1 MKEIEPLPNI
11 VRPTLAGV
19 LLAPTRV
26 WHAQEAS
33 MIELVKSDGM
43 AADHLAIKQLHVR
56 PALGIALLMVMAI
69 CTAASVFA
77 AFGLLV
83 WWLVFQ

>member
-1 MKEIEPLPNI
+1 MQAK
-11 VRPTLAGV
+11 
-19 LLAPTRV
+19 
-26 WHAQEAS
+26 
-33 MIELVKSDGM
+33 DGM
-43 AADHLAIKQLHVR
+43 AAHHPAIKQLHVR
-56 PALGIALLMVMAI
+56 PAIGSALLTVMAI

>member
-1 MKEIEPLPNI
+1 M
-11 VRPTLAGV
+11 V
-19 LLAPTRV
+19 
-26 WHAQEAS
+26 
-33 MIELVKSDGM
+33 ELQKNDGM
-43 AADHLAIKQLHVR
+43 AADHPVIKQLHVR
-56 PALGIALLMVMAI
+56 PALGLALLMVMAI